1 MSIGTDLIEGIL
13 FGGGIPDVP
22 ATGTPREVVIEET
35 GPSEADLQKQADDAA
50 MTRQEQQQAW
60 EERMAA
66 QMQEREQRQVI
77 QTVQA
82 LFAQYGLQSLN
93 SVIEDYARQD
103 LSPDAIGI
111 VLRETPEYKARF
123 PAMASLIAKR
133 RAITEAD
140 YIGYERTAAALEQQ
154 YGLPRGMIMGN
165 VTNLLENEV
174 SLTEL
179 NDRVVLASAAAI
191 QAPEEVKQTFRDF
204 YDIDT
209 GGLTAYFL
217 DPQVAAPLLE
227 KQYATTLIGTEARRQ
242 GIGID
247 VYSAENLQELGVSQ
261 EQARTGFQ
269 QVRRGQPL
277 TEGRGDIVSQQQLVE
292 GTFGASEESRQ
303 AIERAAGGRVGRF
316 QQGGSFVAKTE
327 GVTGLQQTTR

>member
-1 MSIGTDLIEGIL
+1 
-13 FGGGIPDVP
+13 
-22 ATGTPREVVIEET
+22 
-35 GPSEADLQKQADDAA
+35 
-50 MTRQEQQQAW
+50 
-60 EERMAA
+60 
-66 QMQEREQRQVI
+66 
-77 QTVQA
+77 
-82 LFAQYGLQSLN
+82 
-93 SVIEDYARQD
+93 
-103 LSPDAIGI
+103 
-111 VLRETPEYKARF
+111 
-123 PAMASLIAKR
+123 MASLIAKR